1 MTIGRL
7 AEAAGVNVETIRYYQ
22 RRGLLE
28 EPAKPLYGQRRYS
41 LEQAKRVRF
50 IKRAQAL
57 GFTLAEVGQL
67 LLLNEARS
75 CKSTR
80 ALAVHKLELID
91 SKLAD
96 LKAVRRVLG
105 KLVRQCDAG
114 DGAECPIID
123 ALADGE
129 AHDRTIVQATSRA
142 RKDRG

>member
-1 MTIGRL
+1 MSIDMTIGKL

-67 LLLNEARS
+67 LVLNEARS
-75 CKSTR
+75 CKTTR
-80 ALAVHKLELID
+80 ALAAHKLEMIEG
-91 SKLAD
+91 KMAD
-96 LKAVRRVLG
+96 LEAVRQALG

-114 DGAECPIID
+114 DGAKCPIID
-123 ALADGE
+123 ALADG
-129 AHDRTIVQATSRA
+129 
-142 RKDRG
+142 